1 MPISV
6 SSRALIIASA
16 FTFAGSAYAET
27 PAPAN
32 CDSDANTIFVIGQK
46 NAPISIEPR
55 GLSVSLGEAQFAGVN
70 AINAEDLIKYAPD
83 FFVRSRYIGDNN
95 AVPGFRG
102 THSTQSARALVMVDG
117 FVVSNFLGNSFSF
130 PPAWGIVSPSEIK
143 QFDIV
148 YGPYSARYPGNSMG
162 GIVNITTR
170 APERTEAFANVQGF
184 VQPYRQYST
193 RDSFWGGTAEA
204 GFGLKQ
210 KDGPFSARISARRLQ
225 NSSQPMQFY
234 QFGYNAANYG
244 NAAAGTAVTGAY
256 NDPALIPV
264 LTPSCP
270 ANPAARTPSSTC
282 VRLPI
287 VGDYSSVETR
297 QDQVRTQLRFDSGD
311 VHVEGLFTYWWNVE
325 KTLHP
330 VTYLRDAAGD
340 PYYGS
345 SAATPLVSYN
355 GHTYTLASTGA
366 NSVFNLG
373 IARKNEWLGGIKVQA
388 PLGGFDVTLNLST
401 LQFDKQESRTSRGY
415 AAGISNGAG
424 QITRQGPTGW
434 FTADLLA
441 QRDFGPHATSWGFN
455 ANTYR
460 TDRIV
465 EDTTNWRS
473 ATGRTFNNEVF
484 GKTRTIGVFA
494 EDAIALSDALTLTA
508 GIRADWWRA
517 YDGGLARLGNGGLI
531 FANSYASR
539 TDHAISPKLS
549 AKAKLGN
556 GWAAELSLAQATR
569 FPTVGEL
576 FQGSLNGDGTF
587 NAASFDPNLK
597 PERSRDANLLVRRDL
612 GRVTLTSSLFW
623 QRVHN
628 AIFSYV
634 GFNSLGFSSS
644 SFKNIDITRQV
655 GVELI
660 GESHNWPLDGLDVDA
675 NAAWIDSVTVRNS
688 GETATKLDGITPA
701 SQGVQF
707 PRIPRWR
714 INGNIRYALTPKV
727 QTVLGFRYASRPN
740 TDIDG
745 FQRGDTY
752 GYTSEL
758 FALDAKVNFRL
769 NHGLRLSAGVNNIT
783 NDRAWVF
790 HPFPQ
795 RTFLIVLAPLIQIPL
810 ELEKLF
816 MVIEHALPDREQLE
830 KIARELTS
838 DQPEDMPHGDDL
850 QRVLDAA
857 VG

>member
-1 MPISV
+1 MHISV
-6 SSRALIIASA
+6 SSLAIIATGALS
-16 FTFAGSAYAET
+16 FAAPAIAET
-27 PAPAN
+27 PADAARD
-32 CDSDANTIFVIGQK
+32 DSVILVIGQK

-55 GLSVSLGEAQFAGVN
+55 GLAVSLGDEQFAGVN
-70 AINAEDLIKYAPD
+70 ATNAEDLIKYAPD

-95 AVPGFRG
+95 GVPGFRG

-117 FVVSNFLGNSFSF
+117 FVVSNFLGNSFGF

-148 YGPYSARYPGNSMG
+148 YGPYSARYSGNSMG

-170 APERTEAFANVQGF
+170 APERTEAFATVQGF
-184 VQPYRQYST
+184 VQPYRQYGT
-193 RDSFWGGTAEA
+193 HDSFWGGTAEA

-210 KDGPFSARISARRLQ
+210 KDGPFSARVSVRRLQ
-225 NSSQPMQFY
+225 NDSQPMQFY
-234 QFGYNAANYG
+234 QFGYNAANYASG
-244 NAAAGTAVTGAY
+244 TAGTAVTGAL
-256 NDPALIPV
+256 DDAELIPV
-264 LTPSCP
+264 VTASCP
-270 ANPAARTPSSTC
+270 ANPEARTSASTC
-282 VRLPI
+282 LHMPV
-287 VGDYSSVETR
+287 VGDFSSVDTR
-297 QDQVRTQLRFDSGD
+297 QDQVRAQLRFDSGD

-330 VTYLRDAAGD
+330 VTYLRDAAGN

-355 GHTYTLASTGA
+355 GHTYSLAATGSG
-366 NSVFNLG
+366 SVFNLG
-373 IARKNEWLGGIKVQA
+373 IARKNEWLGGLKVQA
-388 PLGGFDVTLNLST
+388 PLAGFDVTLNLST
-401 LQFDKQESRTSRGY
+401 LQFDKQESRSSRGY
-415 AAGISNGAG
+415 AAGIADGAG

-441 QRDFGPHATSWGFN
+441 ERDFGAHAIAWGVN
-455 ANTYR
+455 ANAYR

-465 EDTTNWRS
+465 EDTTNWRA
-473 ATGRTFNNEVF
+473 ATGRTFSSETF

-494 EDAIALSDALTLTA
+494 EDAIALSDAFTLTA
-508 GIRADWWRA
+508 GIRAEWWRA
-517 YDGGLARLGNGGLI
+517 YDGGLARLGNGGAI
-531 FANSYASR
+531 FTNSYASR
-539 TDHAISPKLS
+539 TAHAISPKFS
-549 AKAKLGN
+549 AKANLGN

-576 FQGSLNGDGTF
+576 FQGSLNGDGSF

-597 PERSRDANLLVRRDL
+597 PERSRDANLLLRRNL
-612 GRVTLTSSLFW
+612 GHVTLTGSVFW
-623 QRVHN
+623 QRVRN

-660 GESHNWPLDGLDVDA
+660 GESRDWPLDGLDIDA
-675 NAAWIDSVTVRNS
+675 NVAWIDSITVRNS
-688 GETATKLDGITPA
+688 GETAKKLDGVTPA

-714 INGNIRYALTPKV
+714 INGNIRYAVTPTV
-727 QTVLGFRYASRPN
+727 QTVLGFRYATRPN

-758 FALDAKVNFRL
+758 FALDSKVNLRL

-790 HPFPQ
+790 HPYPQ
-795 RTFLIVLAPLIQIPL
+795 RTFFIEAGW
-810 ELEKLF
+810 KL
-816 MVIEHALPDREQLE
+816 
-830 KIARELTS
+830 
-838 DQPEDMPHGDDL
+838 
-850 QRVLDAA
+850 
-857 VG
+857 